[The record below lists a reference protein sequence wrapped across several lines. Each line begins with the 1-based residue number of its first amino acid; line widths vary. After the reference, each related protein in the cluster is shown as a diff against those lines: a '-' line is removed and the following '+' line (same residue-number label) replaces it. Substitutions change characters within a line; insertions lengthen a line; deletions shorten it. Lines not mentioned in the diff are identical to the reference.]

1 MTARN
6 SSQCRTN
13 LYRSLPGVLLHLV
26 QVDLGQ
32 MERLVLR
39 VPELV
44 PAVKQAAV

>member
-1 MTARN
+1 
-6 SSQCRTN
+6 
-13 LYRSLPGVLLHLV
+13 VLLHLV

-44 PAVKQAAV
+44 LAAKQAAV